1 MDRHDQSNEHDQLH
15 ESEQQKD
22 WLDTELG
29 SSNRDEVKVRTQTP
43 TKPSFVSRM
52 FPGLV
57 GGVIGALLTGA
68 IAYPFIDQPATSVSD
83 TNVTSQGTPVQ
94 TSSNVSDS
102 SVTNAVATAQPA
114 VVTVNNF
121 AQTGFSSE
129 AVEAGVG
136 SGVIYKKEGD
146 SAYIA
151 TNHHVVNGADKLT
164 VTFNDGTTAEATLM
178 GSDATYD
185 LAVLKVDADK
195 VPAVISIGK
204 SSELKPGQTVIAI
217 GNPLGQFEN
226 SVTRGVVSSTSRL
239 VPVDTDENGQ
249 ADFNAE
255 VIQTDA
261 AINPGNSGGALI
273 NEEGQLVGIN
283 SMKIATA
290 EVEGVGFSIPVD
302 IALPLIN
309 QIEQTGEVN
318 HPSLGVSL
326 RDVSEFPPGY
336 LTEQINLPE
345 SVTAG
350 TIIVE
355 VQQNSSA
362 AKAGLKARD
371 VIVKI
376 NDKDVSSFIDL
387 RSELIRDT
395 DGTVDIEY
403 VRDGKTETVQVEIQN
418 ANGSAL

>member
-1 MDRHDQSNEHDQLH
+1 MDRHDQSNERNQLH

-29 SSNRDEVKVRTQTP
+29 SSNREETIVRTQ

-68 IAYPFIDQPATSVSD
+68 IAYPFIDQPSTSVSD

-114 VVTVNNF
+114 VVTVNNY
-121 AQTGFSSE
+121 AQIGFSSE

-146 SAYIA
+146 SAYIV

-178 GSDATYD
+178 GSDAMYD

-204 SSELKPGQTVIAI
+204 SSELKPGQTVLAI

-226 SVTRGVVSSTSRL
+226 SVTRGVVSSPSRF
-239 VPVDTDENGQ
+239 VPVDTDGNGQ

-290 EVEGVGFSIPVD
+290 EVEGVGFAIPVD
-302 IALPLIN
+302 IALPIIN

-326 RDVSEFPPGY
+326 RDVSEFPPGF

-376 NDKDVSSFIDL
+376 NDKDVKSFIDL

-403 VRDGKTETVQVEIQN
+403 IRDGKTKTVQVEIQN

>member
-29 SSNRDEVKVRTQTP
+29 SSNREETMVRTQ

-57 GGVIGALLTGA
+57 GGIIGALLTGA
-68 IAYPFIDQPATSVSD
+68 IAYPFIDQPATNVSD

-146 SAYIA
+146 SAFIA

-362 AKAGLKARD
+362 AKAGLEARD

>member
-29 SSNRDEVKVRTQTP
+29 SSNREETKVRTQS
-43 TKPSFVSRM
+43 KPSFVSRM

-68 IAYPFIDQPATSVSD
+68 IAYPFIDQPATNVSD

-146 SAYIA
+146 SAFIV

-362 AKAGLKARD
+362 ATAGLEARD

>member
-1 MDRHDQSNEHDQLH
+1 MDRHDQSNERDQLH

-29 SSNRDEVKVRTQTP
+29 SSNREETMVRTE

>member
-1 MDRHDQSNEHDQLH
+1 MDRHDQSNERDQLH

-29 SSNRDEVKVRTQTP
+29 SSNREETMVRTE

-146 SAYIA
+146 SAFIA

-362 AKAGLKARD
+362 AKAGLEARD

>member
-1 MDRHDQSNEHDQLH
+1 MDRHDQSNERDQLH

-29 SSNRDEVKVRTQTP
+29 SSNREEAKVRTQS
-43 TKPSFVSRM
+43 KPSFVSRM

-57 GGVIGALLTGA
+57 GGIIGALLTGA

-146 SAYIA
+146 SAFIA

-362 AKAGLKARD
+362 AKAGLEARD

-376 NDKDVSSFIDL
+376 NDKEVSSFIDL

>member
-1 MDRHDQSNEHDQLH
+1 MDRHDQSH
-15 ESEQQKD
+15 ETEQQKD

-29 SSNRDEVKVRTQTP
+29 SSHRVQAETTP
-43 TKPSFVSRM
+43 QQKPPSFLGRM
-52 FPGLV
+52 FPGFV
-57 GGVIGALLTGA
+57 GGVIGALITGA
-68 IAYPFIDQPATSVSD
+68 VAYPFIDEPSVNLND
-83 TNVTSQGTPVQ
+83 TDVTSQGTPVQ
-94 TSSNVSDS
+94 TSANVSDS
-102 SVTNAVATAQPA
+102 SVTNAVAKAQPA

-121 AQTGFSSE
+121 ASTGFSNE

-136 SGVIYKKEGD
+136 SGVIYKKEGN
-146 SAYIA
+146 SAYIVS
-151 TNHHVVNGADKLT
+151 NHHVVNGADRLT
-164 VTFNDGTTAEATLM
+164 VTFNDGSTADATLM

-204 SSELKPGQTVIAI
+204 SSDLKPGQTVVAI

-273 NEEGQLVGIN
+273 NEAGQLIGIN

-345 SVTAG
+345 SVQSG

-355 VQQNSSA
+355 VQRNSSA

-376 NDKDVSSFIDL
+376 NDQEVNSFIDL

-395 DGTVDIEY
+395 DGTVNIKY
-403 VRDGKTETVQVEIQN
+403 IRDGKTETVQVEIQN

>member
-1 MDRHDQSNEHDQLH
+1 MDRHDQSNEHDHLH

-29 SSNRDEVKVRTQTP
+29 SSNREEAKVRTQ

-68 IAYPFIDQPATSVSD
+68 IAYPFIDQPATNVSD

-146 SAYIA
+146 SAFIA

-362 AKAGLKARD
+362 AKAGLEARD

>member
-1 MDRHDQSNEHDQLH
+1 MDRHDQSNERDQLH

-29 SSNRDEVKVRTQTP
+29 SSNREETMVRTQ

-362 AKAGLKARD
+362 AKAGLEARD

>member
-1 MDRHDQSNEHDQLH
+1 MDRHDQSNERNHLH
-15 ESEQQKD
+15 ESKKQKD

-29 SSNRDEVKVRTQTP
+29 SSNREETIVRTQ

-68 IAYPFIDQPATSVSD
+68 IAYPFIDQPSTSVSD

-102 SVTNAVATAQPA
+102 SVTKAVATAQPA
-114 VVTVNNF
+114 VVTVNNY

-146 SAYIA
+146 SAYIV

-164 VTFNDGTTAEATLM
+164 VTFNDGTTAEATLL
-178 GSDATYD
+178 GSDAMYD

-226 SVTRGVVSSTSRL
+226 SVTRGVVSSTSRF
-239 VPVDTDENGQ
+239 VPVDTDGNGQ

-283 SMKIATA
+283 SMKIATE
-290 EVEGVGFSIPVD
+290 EVEGVGFAIPVD
-302 IALPLIN
+302 IALPIIN

-326 RDVSEFPPGY
+326 RDVSEFPPGF

-345 SVTAG
+345 SVTEG

-362 AKAGLKARD
+362 AKAGLEARD

-403 VRDGKTETVQVEIQN
+403 IRDGKTKTVQVEIQN

>member
-1 MDRHDQSNEHDQLH
+1 MERNDRPTESNEPNRR
-15 ESEQQKD
+15 ED

-29 SSNRDEVKVRTQTP
+29 SSEQRQEPSRATQP
-43 TKPSFVSRM
+43 ARPSFVGRM
-52 FPGLV
+52 FPGFV
-57 GGVIGALLTGA
+57 GGVIGAVLTGA
-68 IAYPFIDQPATSVSD
+68 IAFPFIDQVPTNVSD
-83 TNVTSQGTPVQ
+83 TNVTSEGSPVQ
-94 TSSNVSDS
+94 TTSTTADS
-102 SVTNAVATAQPA
+102 SVTDAVATAQPA

-121 AQTGFSSE
+121 ASNGLSNES
-129 AVEAGVG
+129 VEAGVG
-136 SGVIYKKEGD
+136 SGVIYKKDGD
-146 SAYIA
+146 SAYIV
-151 TNHHVVNGADKLT
+151 TNHHVVNGADRLT
-164 VTFNDGTTAEATLM
+164 VTFNDGSTADAKLM

-185 LAVLKVDADK
+185 LAVLEVDADK
-195 VPAVISIGK
+195 VSSVITIGK

-273 NEEGQLVGIN
+273 NESGQLIGIN
-283 SMKIATA
+283 SMKIATDS
-290 EVEGVGFSIPVD
+290 VEGVGFSIPVD

-355 VQQNSSA
+355 VQANSSA
-362 AKAGLKARD
+362 ARAGLEARD

-376 NDKDVSSFIDL
+376 NDQAVSSFIDL

-395 DGTVDIEY
+395 DGTVKIEY
-403 VRDGKTETVQVEIQN
+403 VRDGKTETVDVEIQN
-418 ANGSAL
+418 ANGDAL

>member
-1 MDRHDQSNEHDQLH
+1 MERNDHTPEDKRRD
-15 ESEQQKD
+15 D
-22 WLDTELG
+22 WLETEIG
-29 SSNRDEVKVRTQTP
+29 SSTRPPEPPRTEQSAR
-43 TKPSFVSRM
+43 PSFLGRL
-52 FPGLV
+52 FPGFV
-57 GGVIGALLTGA
+57 GGVIGALVTGA
-68 IAYPFIDQPATSVSD
+68 VALPFLDQPISNVND
-83 TNVTSQGTPVQ
+83 TAVTSEGTPLQ
-94 TSSNVSDS
+94 TSSNVGDT
-102 SVTNAVATAQPA
+102 SVTDAVAAAQPA

-121 AQTGFSSE
+121 ATQGFSNQS
-129 AVEAGVG
+129 VEAGVG

-146 SAYIA
+146 AAYIV
-151 TNHHVVNGADKLT
+151 TNHHVVNGADRLT
-164 VTFNDGTTAEATLM
+164 VTFNDGKTADATLM

-185 LAVLKVDADK
+185 LAVLKVDAAD
-195 VPAVISIGK
+195 VPSVINIGK
-204 SSELKPGQTVIAI
+204 SGELKPGQTVIAI

-273 NEEGQLVGIN
+273 NEAGQLIGIN
-283 SMKIATA
+283 SMKIATNS
-290 EVEGVGFSIPVD
+290 VEGVGFSIPID

-345 SVTAG
+345 SVTSG
-350 TIIVE
+350 TIIID
-355 VQQNSSA
+355 VQANSSA
-362 AKAGLKARD
+362 ARAGLQARD

-376 NDKDVSSFIDL
+376 NEQDVSSFIDL
-387 RSELIRDT
+387 RSELVRDT
-395 DGTVDIEY
+395 DGTVSIEY
-403 VRDGKTETVQVEIQN
+403 IRDGQTETVDVEIQN

>member
-1 MDRHDQSNEHDQLH
+1 MERNDHTPEDKRRDE
-15 ESEQQKD
+15 
-22 WLDTELG
+22 WLDTEIG
-29 SSNRDEVKVRTQTP
+29 SSTHSPEPPRVERSVR
-43 TKPSFVSRM
+43 PSFLGRM
-52 FPGLV
+52 FPGFV
-57 GGVIGALLTGA
+57 GGVIGALVTGA
-68 IAYPFIDQPATSVSD
+68 VAFPFLDQPVSNVND
-83 TNVTSQGTPVQ
+83 TAVTSEGTPLQ
-94 TSSNVSDS
+94 TSSNVGDT
-102 SVTNAVATAQPA
+102 SVTDAVAAAQPA

-121 AQTGFSSE
+121 ATQGFSSQS
-129 AVEAGVG
+129 VEAGVG

-146 SAYIA
+146 AAYIV
-151 TNHHVVNGADKLT
+151 TNHHVVNGADRLT
-164 VTFNDGTTAEATLM
+164 VTFNDGKTADATLM

-185 LAVLKVDADK
+185 LAVLKVDAAD
-195 VPAVISIGK
+195 VPAVINIGK
-204 SSELKPGQTVIAI
+204 SGELKPGQTVIAI

-273 NEEGQLVGIN
+273 NEAGQLIGIN
-283 SMKIATA
+283 SMKIATDA
-290 EVEGVGFSIPVD
+290 VEGVGFSIPID

-345 SVTAG
+345 SVTNG
-350 TIIVE
+350 TIIID
-355 VQQNSSA
+355 VQANSSA
-362 AKAGLKARD
+362 ARAGLQARD

-376 NDKDVSSFIDL
+376 NDQDVSSFIDL
-387 RSELIRDT
+387 RSELVRDT
-395 DGTVDIEY
+395 DGTVSIEY
-403 VRDGKTETVQVEIQN
+403 IRDGQTETVDVEIQN

>member
-1 MDRHDQSNEHDQLH
+1 MDRHDQSNERDQLH

-29 SSNRDEVKVRTQTP
+29 SSNREETMVRTQ

-129 AVEAGVG
+129 TVEAGVG

-146 SAYIA
+146 SAFIA

-326 RDVSEFPPGY
+326 RDVSEFPQGY

-376 NDKDVSSFIDL
+376 NDKEVSSFIDL

-403 VRDGKTETVQVEIQN
+403 IRDGKTETVQVEIQN

>member
-1 MDRHDQSNEHDQLH
+1 MDRHDQSH

-29 SSNRDEVKVRTQTP
+29 SSHRASEEPVTQDK
-43 TKPSFVSRM
+43 KPSVIGRM
-52 FPGLV
+52 FPGFV
-57 GGVIGALLTGA
+57 GGIIGALLTGA
-68 IAYPFIDQPATSVSD
+68 IAYPFIDQPATNVSD
-83 TNVTSQGTPVQ
+83 TNVTTEGTPVQ

-102 SVTNAVATAQPA
+102 SVTNAVAKAQPA
-114 VVTVNNF
+114 VVTVNNY
-121 AQTGFSSE
+121 ASTGFSNE
-129 AVEAGVG
+129 ASVAGVG
-136 SGVIYKKEGD
+136 SGVIYKKEGE
-146 SAYIA
+146 SAYIVS
-151 TNHHVVNGADKLT
+151 NHHVVNGAERLT
-164 VTFNDGTTAEATLM
+164 VTFNDGSSADATLM

-185 LAVLKVDADK
+185 LAVLKVDADQ

-204 SSELKPGQTVIAI
+204 SSELKPGQTVVAI

-273 NEEGQLVGIN
+273 NEAGQLVGIN

-336 LTEQINLPE
+336 LSDQINLPE

-350 TIIVE
+350 TIIID

-362 AKAGLKARD
+362 ARAGLEAKD

-376 NDKDVSSFIDL
+376 NDQEVSSFIDL

-403 VRDGKTETVQVEIQN
+403 IRDGKTETVQVEIQN

>member
-1 MDRHDQSNEHDQLH
+1 MDRHDQSNERNHLH

-29 SSNRDEVKVRTQTP
+29 SSNREETIVRTQ

-68 IAYPFIDQPATSVSD
+68 IAYPFIDQPSTSVSD

-102 SVTNAVATAQPA
+102 SVTKAVATAQPA
-114 VVTVNNF
+114 VVTVNNY

-146 SAYIA
+146 SAYIV

-178 GSDATYD
+178 GSDAMYD

-226 SVTRGVVSSTSRL
+226 SVTRGVVSSTSRF
-239 VPVDTDENGQ
+239 VPVDTDGNGQ

-283 SMKIATA
+283 SMKIATE
-290 EVEGVGFSIPVD
+290 EVEGVGFAIPVD
-302 IALPLIN
+302 IALPIIN

-326 RDVSEFPPGY
+326 RDVSEFPPGF

-345 SVTAG
+345 SVTEG

-362 AKAGLKARD
+362 AKAGLEARD

-376 NDKDVSSFIDL
+376 NDKDVKSFIDL

-403 VRDGKTETVQVEIQN
+403 IRDGKTKTVQVEIQN

>member
-1 MDRHDQSNEHDQLH
+1 MERNDHTPEDKRRDE
-15 ESEQQKD
+15 
-22 WLDTELG
+22 WLDTEIG
-29 SSNRDEVKVRTQTP
+29 SSTRSPEPPRVERP
-43 TKPSFVSRM
+43 ARPSFLGRM
-52 FPGLV
+52 FPGFV
-57 GGVIGALLTGA
+57 GGVIGALVTGA
-68 IAYPFIDQPATSVSD
+68 VAFPFLDQPVSNVND
-83 TNVTSQGTPVQ
+83 TAVTSEGTPLQ
-94 TSSNVSDS
+94 TSSNVGDT
-102 SVTNAVATAQPA
+102 SVTDAVAAAQPA

-121 AQTGFSSE
+121 ATQGFSSQS
-129 AVEAGVG
+129 VEAGVG

-146 SAYIA
+146 AAYIV
-151 TNHHVVNGADKLT
+151 TNHHVVNGADRLT
-164 VTFNDGTTAEATLM
+164 VTFNDGKTADATLM

-185 LAVLKVDADK
+185 LAVLKVDAAD
-195 VPAVISIGK
+195 VPAVINIGK
-204 SSELKPGQTVIAI
+204 SGELKPGQTVIAI

-273 NEEGQLVGIN
+273 NEAGQLIGIN
-283 SMKIATA
+283 SMKIATDA
-290 EVEGVGFSIPVD
+290 VEGVGFSIPID

-345 SVTAG
+345 SVTNG
-350 TIIVE
+350 TIIID
-355 VQQNSSA
+355 VQANSSA
-362 AKAGLKARD
+362 ARAGLQARD

-376 NDKDVSSFIDL
+376 NDQDVSSFIDL
-387 RSELIRDT
+387 RSELVRDT
-395 DGTVDIEY
+395 DGTVSIEY
-403 VRDGKTETVQVEIQN
+403 IRDGQTETVDVEIQN

>member
-29 SSNRDEVKVRTQTP
+29 SSNREETKVRTQS
-43 TKPSFVSRM
+43 KPSFVSRM

-121 AQTGFSSE
+121 AQSGFSSE

-362 AKAGLKARD
+362 AKAGLEARD

-403 VRDGKTETVQVEIQN
+403 IRDGKTETVQVEIQN

>member
-1 MDRHDQSNEHDQLH
+1 MDRHDQSNERDQLH

-29 SSNRDEVKVRTQTP
+29 SSNREETMVRTQ

-146 SAYIA
+146 SAFIA

-362 AKAGLKARD
+362 AKAGLEARD

>member
-1 MDRHDQSNEHDQLH
+1 MDRHDQLH

-29 SSNRDEVKVRTQTP
+29 SSNREETMVRTQT
-43 TKPSFVSRM
+43 KPSFASRM

-68 IAYPFIDQPATSVSD
+68 IAYPFIDQPATNVSD

-146 SAYIA
+146 SAFIV

-336 LTEQINLPE
+336 LSEQINLPE

-376 NDKDVSSFIDL
+376 NDKEVSSFIDL

>member
-1 MDRHDQSNEHDQLH
+1 MDRHDQSNERDQLH

-29 SSNRDEVKVRTQTP
+29 SSNREETMVRTQ

-376 NDKDVSSFIDL
+376 NDKEVSSFIDL

-418 ANGSAL
+418 ANGSTL

>member
-29 SSNRDEVKVRTQTP
+29 SSNREETMVRTQT
-43 TKPSFVSRM
+43 KPSFASRM

-68 IAYPFIDQPATSVSD
+68 IAYPFIDQPATNVSD

-146 SAYIA
+146 SAFIV

-362 AKAGLKARD
+362 AKAGLEARD

-376 NDKDVSSFIDL
+376 NDKEVSSFIDL

>member
-1 MDRHDQSNEHDQLH
+1 MDRHNQSNEHDQLH

-29 SSNRDEVKVRTQTP
+29 SSNREETKVRTQS
-43 TKPSFVSRM
+43 KPSFVSRM

-68 IAYPFIDQPATSVSD
+68 IAYPFIDQPATNVSD

-146 SAYIA
+146 SAFIA

-362 AKAGLKARD
+362 AKAGLEARD

>member
-29 SSNRDEVKVRTQTP
+29 SSNREETMVRTQ

-164 VTFNDGTTAEATLM
+164 VTFNDGTTADATLM

-362 AKAGLKARD
+362 AKAGLEARD

-403 VRDGKTETVQVEIQN
+403 IRDGKTETVQVEIQN

>member
-1 MDRHDQSNEHDQLH
+1 
-15 ESEQQKD
+15 
-22 WLDTELG
+22 
-29 SSNRDEVKVRTQTP
+29 
-43 TKPSFVSRM
+43 
-52 FPGLV
+52 
-57 GGVIGALLTGA
+57 
-68 IAYPFIDQPATSVSD
+68 
-83 TNVTSQGTPVQ
+83 
-94 TSSNVSDS
+94 
-102 SVTNAVATAQPA
+102 
-114 VVTVNNF
+114 
-121 AQTGFSSE
+121 
-129 AVEAGVG
+129 
-136 SGVIYKKEGD
+136 
-146 SAYIA
+146 
-151 TNHHVVNGADKLT
+151 
-164 VTFNDGTTAEATLM
+164 
-178 GSDATYD
+178 
-185 LAVLKVDADK
+185 
-195 VPAVISIGK
+195 
-204 SSELKPGQTVIAI
+204 
-217 GNPLGQFEN
+217 
-226 SVTRGVVSSTSRL
+226 VTRGVVSSTSRF
-239 VPVDTDENGQ
+239 VPVDTDGNGQ

-283 SMKIATA
+283 SMKIATE
-290 EVEGVGFSIPVD
+290 EVEGVGFAIPVD
-302 IALPLIN
+302 IALPIIN

-326 RDVSEFPPGY
+326 RDVSEFPPGF

-362 AKAGLKARD
+362 AKAGLEARD

-387 RSELIRDT
+387 RSELIRDR

-403 VRDGKTETVQVEIQN
+403 IRDGKTETVQVEIQN

>member
-1 MDRHDQSNEHDQLH
+1 MDRHDQSNERNQLH

-29 SSNRDEVKVRTQTP
+29 SSNREETIVRTQK
-43 TKPSFVSRM
+43 KPSFVSRM

-68 IAYPFIDQPATSVSD
+68 IAYPFIDQPSTSVSD

-114 VVTVNNF
+114 VVTVNNY
-121 AQTGFSSE
+121 AQIGFSSE

-146 SAYIA
+146 SAYIV

-178 GSDATYD
+178 GSDAMYD

-204 SSELKPGQTVIAI
+204 SSELKPGQTVLAI

-226 SVTRGVVSSTSRL
+226 SVTRGVVSSTSRF
-239 VPVDTDENGQ
+239 VPVDTDGNGQ

-290 EVEGVGFSIPVD
+290 EVEGVGFAIPVD
-302 IALPLIN
+302 IALPIIN

-326 RDVSEFPPGY
+326 RDVSEFPPGF

-376 NDKDVSSFIDL
+376 NDKDVKSFIDL

-403 VRDGKTETVQVEIQN
+403 IRDGKTETVQVEIQN

>member
-1 MDRHDQSNEHDQLH
+1 MDRHDQSNERNQLH

-29 SSNRDEVKVRTQTP
+29 SSNREETMVRTQTN
-43 TKPSFVSRM
+43 PSFVSRM

-68 IAYPFIDQPATSVSD
+68 IAYPFIDQPSTSVSD

-102 SVTNAVATAQPA
+102 SVTKAVATAQPA

-121 AQTGFSSE
+121 AQTGFTSE

-146 SAYIA
+146 SAYIV

-226 SVTRGVVSSTSRL
+226 SVTRGVVSSTSRF
-239 VPVDTDENGQ
+239 VPVDTDGNGQ

-326 RDVSEFPPGY
+326 RDVSEFPPGF

-376 NDKDVSSFIDL
+376 NDKDVKSFIDL

-403 VRDGKTETVQVEIQN
+403 IRDGKTETVQVEIQN

>member
-1 MDRHDQSNEHDQLH
+1 MDRHDQSNERDQLH

-29 SSNRDEVKVRTQTP
+29 SSNREETMVRTQ

-121 AQTGFSSE
+121 AQSGFSSE

-146 SAYIA
+146 SAFIA

-326 RDVSEFPPGY
+326 RDVSEFPQGY

-345 SVTAG
+345 SVTGG

-403 VRDGKTETVQVEIQN
+403 IRDGKTETVQVEIQN

>member
-29 SSNRDEVKVRTQTP
+29 SSNRKETKVRTQS
-43 TKPSFVSRM
+43 KPSFVSSM

-121 AQTGFSSE
+121 AQSGFSSE

-146 SAYIA
+146 SAFIA

-326 RDVSEFPPGY
+326 RDVSEFPQGY

-403 VRDGKTETVQVEIQN
+403 IRDGKTETVQVEIQN

>member
-1 MDRHDQSNEHDQLH
+1 MERNDRSNEQNRH
-15 ESEQQKD
+15 ED
-22 WLDTELG
+22 WLDTELD
-29 SSNRDEVKVRTQTP
+29 SSQRMPEPQQADQT
-43 TKPSFVSRM
+43 TRPSFMSRM
-52 FPGLV
+52 FPGFI
-57 GGVIGALLTGA
+57 GGVAGALLTGA
-68 IAYPFIDQPATSVSD
+68 IALPFLDQAPDVTSN
-83 TNVTSQGTPVQ
+83 TNVTSNGTPVQ
-94 TSSNVSDS
+94 TSSNIKDT
-102 SVTNAVATAQPA
+102 SVTDAVATAQPA

-121 AQTGFSSE
+121 AANGFSNE

-146 SAYIA
+146 SAYIV
-151 TNHHVVNGADKLT
+151 TNHHVVNGADRLT
-164 VTFNDGTTAEATLM
+164 VTFNDGTTADAKLM

-185 LAVLKVDADK
+185 LAVLEVDADN
-195 VPAVISIGK
+195 VSSVINIGK
-204 SSELKPGQTVIAI
+204 SSELKPGQTVVAI

-226 SVTRGVVSSTSRL
+226 SVTRGIVSSTSRL

-273 NEEGQLVGIN
+273 NESGQLIGIN
-283 SMKIATA
+283 SMKIATDS
-290 EVEGVGFSIPVD
+290 VEGVGFSIPVD
-302 IALPLIN
+302 VALPLIN

-326 RDVSEFPPGY
+326 RDVNEFPPGY

-350 TIIVE
+350 TIIVD
-355 VQQNSSA
+355 VQANSSA
-362 AKAGLKARD
+362 AAAGLSARD

-376 NDKDVSSFIDL
+376 NDQPVSSFIDL

-395 DGTVDIEY
+395 DGVVTIEY
-403 VRDGKTETVQVEIQN
+403 VRDGKTETVDVEIQN
-418 ANGSAL
+418 ANGDAL

>member
-29 SSNRDEVKVRTQTP
+29 SSHREEAKVRTQ

-68 IAYPFIDQPATSVSD
+68 IAYPFIDQPATNVSD

-102 SVTNAVATAQPA
+102 SVTNAVAIAQPA

-146 SAYIA
+146 SAFIV

-336 LTEQINLPE
+336 LSEQINLPE

-362 AKAGLKARD
+362 AKAGLEARD

-376 NDKDVSSFIDL
+376 NDKEVSSFIDL

>member
-29 SSNRDEVKVRTQTP
+29 SSNREETKVRTQS
-43 TKPSFVSRM
+43 KPSFVSRM

-68 IAYPFIDQPATSVSD
+68 IAYPFIDQPATNVSD

-121 AQTGFSSE
+121 AQTGFSNE

-146 SAYIA
+146 SAFIV

-362 AKAGLKARD
+362 AKAGLEARD

>member
-1 MDRHDQSNEHDQLH
+1 MDRHDQSNERDQLH

-29 SSNRDEVKVRTQTP
+29 SSNREEAKVRTQ

-164 VTFNDGTTAEATLM
+164 VTFNDGTTADATLM

-376 NDKDVSSFIDL
+376 NDKEVSSFIDL

-403 VRDGKTETVQVEIQN
+403 IRDGKTETVQVEIQN

>member
-29 SSNRDEVKVRTQTP
+29 SSNREETKVRTQS
-43 TKPSFVSRM
+43 KPSFVSRM

-121 AQTGFSSE
+121 AQSGFSSE

-403 VRDGKTETVQVEIQN
+403 IRDGKTETVQVEIQN

>member
-1 MDRHDQSNEHDQLH
+1 MDRHDQSNERDQLH

-29 SSNRDEVKVRTQTP
+29 SSNREETIVRTQK
-43 TKPSFVSRM
+43 KPSFVSRM

-68 IAYPFIDQPATSVSD
+68 IAYPFIDQPSTSVSD

-102 SVTNAVATAQPA
+102 SVTKAVATAQPA
-114 VVTVNNF
+114 VVTVNNY

-146 SAYIA
+146 SAYIV

-178 GSDATYD
+178 GSDAMYD

-226 SVTRGVVSSTSRL
+226 SVTRGVVSSTSRF
-239 VPVDTDENGQ
+239 VPVDTDGNGQ

-283 SMKIATA
+283 SMKIATP

-302 IALPLIN
+302 IALPIIN

-326 RDVSEFPPGY
+326 RDVSEFPPGF

-345 SVTAG
+345 SVTEG

-362 AKAGLKARD
+362 AKAGLEARD

-403 VRDGKTETVQVEIQN
+403 IRDGKTKTVQVEIQN

>member
-1 MDRHDQSNEHDQLH
+1 
-15 ESEQQKD
+15 
-22 WLDTELG
+22 
-29 SSNRDEVKVRTQTP
+29 
-43 TKPSFVSRM
+43 
-52 FPGLV
+52 
-57 GGVIGALLTGA
+57 
-68 IAYPFIDQPATSVSD
+68 
-83 TNVTSQGTPVQ
+83 
-94 TSSNVSDS
+94 
-102 SVTNAVATAQPA
+102 AVATAQPA

-121 AQTGFSSE
+121 AASGLSNES
-129 AVEAGVG
+129 VEAGVG
-136 SGVIYKKEGD
+136 SGVIYKKDGD
-146 SAYIA
+146 SAYIV
-151 TNHHVVNGADKLT
+151 TNHHVVNGADRLT
-164 VTFNDGTTAEATLM
+164 VTFNDGSTADAKLM

-185 LAVLKVDADK
+185 LAVLEVDADK
-195 VPAVISIGK
+195 VSSVITIGK

-273 NEEGQLVGIN
+273 NESGQLIGIN
-283 SMKIATA
+283 SMKIAT
-290 EVEGVGFSIPVD
+290 ESVEGVGFSIPVD

-355 VQQNSSA
+355 VQANSSA
-362 AKAGLKARD
+362 ARAGLEARD

-376 NDKDVSSFIDL
+376 NDQAVSSFIDL

-395 DGTVDIEY
+395 DGTVTIEY
-403 VRDGKTETVQVEIQN
+403 VRDGKTETVDVEIQN
-418 ANGSAL
+418 ANGDAL

>member
-15 ESEQQKD
+15 ESEQQRD

-29 SSNRDEVKVRTQTP
+29 SSNREETKVRTQS
-43 TKPSFVSRM
+43 KPSFVSRM

-146 SAYIA
+146 SAFIA

-362 AKAGLKARD
+362 AKAGLEARD

>member
-1 MDRHDQSNEHDQLH
+1 MDRHDQSNERDQLH

-29 SSNRDEVKVRTQTP
+29 SSNREETMVRTE

-146 SAYIA
+146 SAFIA

-290 EVEGVGFSIPVD
+290 EVEGVGFSIPID

-362 AKAGLKARD
+362 AKAGLEARD

>member
-1 MDRHDQSNEHDQLH
+1 MDRHDQSNERDQLR

-29 SSNRDEVKVRTQTP
+29 SSNREETMVRTQ

-129 AVEAGVG
+129 TVEAGVG

-146 SAYIA
+146 SAFIA

-326 RDVSEFPPGY
+326 RDVSEFPQGY

-403 VRDGKTETVQVEIQN
+403 IRDGKTETVQVEIQN

>member
-1 MDRHDQSNEHDQLH
+1 MERNDRPNEQNRH
-15 ESEQQKD
+15 ED

-29 SSNRDEVKVRTQTP
+29 SSRRTPEPARAEQVTR
-43 TKPSFVSRM
+43 PSFLGRM
-52 FPGLV
+52 FPGFI
-57 GGVIGALLTGA
+57 GGVAGALLTGA
-68 IAYPFIDQPATSVSD
+68 IALPFIDQAPAVTSD
-83 TNVTSQGTPVQ
+83 TDVTSEGTPVQ
-94 TSSNVSDS
+94 TSSNVGDT
-102 SVTNAVATAQPA
+102 SVTDAVAVAQPA

-121 AQTGFSSE
+121 ASSGFSNE

-136 SGVIYKKEGD
+136 SGVIYKKDGD
-146 SAYIA
+146 SAYIV
-151 TNHHVVNGADKLT
+151 TNHHVVNGAERLT
-164 VTFNDGTTAEATLM
+164 VTFNDGSTAEAKLM

-185 LAVLKVDADK
+185 LAVLEVDADQ
-195 VPAVISIGK
+195 VASVIKIGK
-204 SSELKPGQTVIAI
+204 SSELKPGQTVVAI

-226 SVTRGVVSSTSRL
+226 SVTRGIVSSTSRL

-273 NEEGQLVGIN
+273 NESGQLIGIN

-290 EVEGVGFSIPVD
+290 SVEGVGFSIPVD

-336 LTEQINLPE
+336 LTEQINLPK

-355 VQQNSSA
+355 VQANSSA
-362 AKAGLKARD
+362 AAAGLAARD
-371 VIVKI
+371 VIVNI
-376 NDKDVSSFIDL
+376 NDQPVSSFIDL

-395 DGTVDIEY
+395 DGVVTIEY
-403 VRDGKTETVQVEIQN
+403 VRDGKTETVDVEIQN
-418 ANGSAL
+418 ANGDAL